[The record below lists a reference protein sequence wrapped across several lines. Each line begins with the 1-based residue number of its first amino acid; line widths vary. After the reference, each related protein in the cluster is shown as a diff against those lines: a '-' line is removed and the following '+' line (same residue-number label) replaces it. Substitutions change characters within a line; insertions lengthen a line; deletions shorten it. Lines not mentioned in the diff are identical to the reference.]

1 MDLTE
6 FWTICSANGI
16 PLEVEQLHAIER
28 YANEIAYWNEKVNMI
43 SRKDIEHILDRHI
56 LHSLM
61 VCKYADFPQ
70 KAWVLDIGTGG
81 GFPGIPLVIARP
93 DIRILLT
100 DSIAK
105 KVKMTEMFASHT
117 GRRDVKARCIR
128 VEELAREKEMI
139 GKFDRITARAVAP
152 LVSLMEWTEPLLK
165 KNGYFVFLKG
175 GDLNEE
181 IQDAKKRFPRYDF
194 TEILIDCVGYSYFKD
209 EQKKVILVKPIV
221 SESN

>member
-43 SRKDIEHILDRHI
+43 SRKDIPNILDRHI

-61 VCKYADFPQ
+61 ICKYAEFPQ
-70 KAWVLDIGTGG
+70 KGWVLDIGTGG
-81 GFPGIPLVIARP
+81 GFPGIPLAIARP
-93 DIRILLT
+93 DLRILLT

-128 VEELAREKEMI
+128 VEDLSREKDMV

-152 LVSLMEWTEPLLK
+152 LASLMDWSESLLK
-165 KNGYFVFLKG
+165 NNGQYVFLKG
-175 GDLNEE
+175 GDLSEE
-181 IQDAKKRFPRYDF
+181 IADAQKKFPKYEYI
-194 TEILIDCVGYSYFKD
+194 EIQIDCVGYPYFKE
-209 EQKKVILVKPIV
+209 EQKKVIIVKPLL
-221 SESN
+221 

>member
-43 SRKDIEHILDRHI
+43 SRKDIPNILDRHI

-61 VCKYADFPQ
+61 ICKYADFPQ
-70 KAWVLDIGTGG
+70 KGWVLDIGTGG
-81 GFPGIPLVIARP
+81 GFPGIPLAIARP
-93 DIRILLT
+93 DLRILLT

-128 VEELAREKEMI
+128 VEDLSREKDMV

-152 LVSLMEWTEPLLK
+152 LASLMDWSESLLK
-165 KNGYFVFLKG
+165 KNGQYVFLKG
-175 GDLNEE
+175 GDLSEE
-181 IQDAKKRFPRYDF
+181 IADAQKKFPKYEYI
-194 TEILIDCVGYSYFKD
+194 EIQIDCVGYPYFKE
-209 EQKKVILVKPIV
+209 EQKKVIIVKPLL
-221 SESN
+221 

>member
-43 SRKDIEHILDRHI
+43 SRKDISNILDRHI

-61 VCKYADFPQ
+61 ICKYADFPQ
-70 KAWVLDIGTGG
+70 KGWVLDIGTGG
-81 GFPGIPLVIARP
+81 GFPGIPLAIARE
-93 DIRILLT
+93 DLRILLT

-128 VEELAREKEMI
+128 VEDLSREKDMV

-152 LVSLMEWTEPLLK
+152 LVSLMEWSEILLK
-165 KNGYFVFLKG
+165 KNGQYVFLKG
-175 GDLNEE
+175 GDLSEE
-181 IQDAKKRFPRYDF
+181 IADAQKKFPKYEF
-194 TEILIDCVGYSYFKD
+194 IEIQIDCIGYPYFKE
-209 EQKKVILVKPIV
+209 EQKKVIIVKPLL
-221 SESN
+221 

>member
-43 SRKDIEHILDRHI
+43 SRKDIANILDRHI

-61 VCKYADFPQ
+61 ICKYAEFPQ
-70 KAWVLDIGTGG
+70 KGWVLDIGTGG
-81 GFPGIPLVIARP
+81 GFPGIPLAIARP
-93 DIRILLT
+93 DLRILLT

-128 VEELAREKEMI
+128 VEDLSREKDMV

-152 LVSLMEWTEPLLK
+152 LASLMDWSESLLK
-165 KNGYFVFLKG
+165 KNGQYVFLKG
-175 GDLNEE
+175 GDLSEE
-181 IQDAKKRFPRYDF
+181 IADAQKKFPKYEYI
-194 TEILIDCVGYSYFKD
+194 EIQIDCVGYPYFKE
-209 EQKKVILVKPIV
+209 EQKKVIIVKPLL
-221 SESN
+221 